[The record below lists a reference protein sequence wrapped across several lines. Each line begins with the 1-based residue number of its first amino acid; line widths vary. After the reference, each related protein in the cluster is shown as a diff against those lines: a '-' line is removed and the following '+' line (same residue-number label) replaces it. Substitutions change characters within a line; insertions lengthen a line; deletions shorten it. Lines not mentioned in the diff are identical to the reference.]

1 MKGKWKICSF
11 FILFWLGIFPRLT
24 QWEMH
29 IGQLYENVLKE
40 QKTSDYHWQ
49 KYLYLIFSKW
59 VIEAIQE
66 YQFQM
71 NVSWMSDVKLSVTST
86 GGIKKIYWTHLALSS
101 FSSHPLSPP
110 LFPFPLLDFIL
121 SLPRFFL
128 SSISV
133 SRIWRC
139 YKEYERNGRQNPLLS
154 GNFQFGWVLWHY
166 LWFR

>member
-11 FILFWLGIFPRLT
+11 YILLRLGIFPRLT
-24 QWEMH
+24 QWEIH

-86 GGIKKIYWTHLALSS
+86 GGIKKIYWTHLAHSS

-110 LFPFPLLDFIL
+110 PSPFPLLDFIL

-128 SSISV
+128 SFLL
-133 SRIWRC
+133 C
-139 YKEYERNGRQNPLLS
+139 QQNLE
-154 GNFQFGWVLWHY
+154 VL
-166 LWFR
+166 

>member
-71 NVSWMSDVKLSVTST
+71 NVSWMSDAKLSVTST

-101 FSSHPLSPP
+101 FSYHPLSPP

-128 SSISV
+128 SFHL
-133 SRIWRC
+133 C
-139 YKEYERNGRQNPLLS
+139 QQNLE
-154 GNFQFGWVLWHY
+154 VL
-166 LWFR
+166 

>member
-11 FILFWLGIFPRLT
+11 FILLWLGIFPRLT
-24 QWEMH
+24 QWEIH

-110 LFPFPLLDFIL
+110 PSPFPLLDFIL
-121 SLPRFFL
+121 SLLRFFL
-128 SSISV
+128 SFLL
-133 SRIWRC
+133 C
-139 YKEYERNGRQNPLLS
+139 QQNLE
-154 GNFQFGWVLWHY
+154 VL
-166 LWFR
+166 